1 MQECKAITAARET
14 LFKLHPK
21 GSKALVSGLLWCT
34 FHMGWENISQL
45 ILWFCPSNPFSSLK
59 LVIFKISQGLE
70 HLAAARLPPRNVFS
84 KMNKPR
90 SLSLPSQAKCSSS
103 NHL

>member
-45 ILWFCPSNPFSSLK
+45 ILWFRPSNPFSSLK
-59 LVIFKISQGLE
+59 LAIFKLSQGLE